1 MEDERPIQPMKE
13 NEQNI
18 DYISMDKLPVLSEDQ
33 LSQDNISL
41 NLKKMIETPKW
52 HATFDAIVFFRSVN
66 KQNSSI
72 IKKIISELIKY
83 LPKLSNSIRSGISK
97 EAIILVGE
105 ILLNYNNENSA
116 FDFDIIKKI
125 LYILFQSATNNKKFI
140 KDASNELI
148 EAGLI
153 KNDKYYNL
161 DIICIIINLMKDKK
175 NLVCEICYNAYEN
188 MIKKIDIKNKD
199 INDNTWNNFFE
210 KINELYS
217 AKKEIYIK
225 KCVKILEYFQNNLEK
240 NNFNELLTKLN
251 RDSDIKKYE
260 NWILLGSKKSST
272 QMSFKDFIKS
282 KKNNKDANEENN

>member
-13 NEQNI
+13 NDQNI

-41 NLKKMIETPKW
+41 NLKNMIETQKW

-116 FDFDIIKKI
+116 FDFDIIKVGQTVKAKAVRE
-125 LYILFQSATNNKKFI
+125 SA
-140 KDASNELI
+140 
-148 EAGLI
+148 
-153 KNDKYYNL
+153 
-161 DIICIIINLMKDKK
+161 M
-175 NLVCEICYNAYEN
+175 
-188 MIKKIDIKNKD
+188 
-199 INDNTWNNFFE
+199 DNV
-210 KINELYS
+210 YS
-217 AKKEIYIK
+217 FSA
-225 KCVKILEYFQNNLEK
+225 
-240 NNFNELLTKLN
+240 ELLLDGNPCGKGKLTVME
-251 RDSDIKKYE
+251 IV
-260 NWILLGSKKSST
+260 
-272 QMSFKDFIKS
+272 
-282 KKNNKDANEENN
+282 